1 MMTQAPHHELPPPI
15 PRPEPPADPTP
26 AGADRVGLVL
36 GAAAVAVALVAGLN
50 YTFAVAVMPNLA
62 GADDRTFVAT
72 TQRFN
77 DNPVFVL
84 SFTVALLLA
93 IGAAVLH
100 RRRDGGVAARWTLAA
115 VALYG
120 IVVAVTM
127 AVNVP
132 LNDEITQAGAPDRIA
147 DLAAVRERFEAPW
160 VAANIVRTVLCT
172 ASVAAFARALI
183 LHGGTRRRSSHE

>member
-1 MMTQAPHHELPPPI
+1 MITQTPHHELPPPVL
-15 PRPEPPADPTP
+15 RPAPPGDRSS
-26 AGADRVGLVL
+26 AGGDRVGLLL

-62 GADDRTFVAT
+62 GADHRTFVAM

-77 DNPVFVL
+77 DNPVFVI
-84 SFTVALLLA
+84 SFTVALVLA
-93 IGAAVLH
+93 VGAAVLH
-100 RRRDGGVAARWTLAA
+100 RRRDGGVAARWTIAA
-115 VALYG
+115 VVLYG

-132 LNDEITQAGAPDRIA
+132 LNDEIDRAGAPDSIA
-147 DLAAVRERFEAPW
+147 DLATVRERFEAPW

-172 ASVAAFARALI
+172 ASLAAFIRAVL
-183 LHGGTRRRSSHE
+183 LHGRSRRG